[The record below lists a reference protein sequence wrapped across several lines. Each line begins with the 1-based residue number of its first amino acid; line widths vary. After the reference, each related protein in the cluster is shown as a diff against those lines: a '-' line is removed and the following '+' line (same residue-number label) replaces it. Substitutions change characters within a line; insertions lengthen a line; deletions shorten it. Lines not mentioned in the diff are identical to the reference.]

1 MKQKISYN
9 SILSGLS
16 IAFFVVFV
24 AIFVLFWVFI
34 NKPFDNIFF
43 WILFGLF
50 CLGII
55 WICGSIPYSVNGDD
69 DYISEESSF
78 SKKKYRFSEIK
89 SAQKINGNQYSSIN
103 KGLRL
108 HGKFKNPVLITLK
121 DGTQF
126 IIGSE
131 NPNELVEY
139 INSKIS

>member
-16 IAFFVVFV
+16 VAFFVVFV

-34 NKPFDNIFF
+34 NKPFDNVFF
-43 WILFGLF
+43 WIQFGLF

-55 WICGSIPYSVNGDD
+55 WICGSIPYSVDADD
-69 DYISEESSF
+69 DYVGEEKPF
-78 SKKKYRFSEIK
+78 TSKRYRYSDIRKAEVADNASYA
-89 SAQKINGNQYSSIN
+89 SAS
-103 KGLRL
+103 KGVRF
-108 HGKFKNPVLITLK
+108 HGKYKKPVLITLK
-121 DGTQF
+121 DGSRV

-131 NPNELVEY
+131 DPDQLVEY